1 MVLGFILDPKL
12 CRSHLGVQTL
22 LQQIQDKF
30 QTMSDQIFGRIDD
43 MSILIDN
50 LEGNLTNF
58 LMKEQKVKNKIAI
71 LQELKC
77 ANLH

>member
-1 MVLGFILDPKL
+1 MVLGFILDPK
-12 CRSHLGVQTL
+12 SHLGVQTL

>member
-1 MVLGFILDPKL
+1 MPDYA
-12 CRSHLGVQTL
+12 RSHLGVQTL

-58 LMKEQKVKNKIAI
+58 LMKEQKFLEHGNLTPCTLVSWAI
-71 LQELKC
+71 
-77 ANLH
+77 